1 VKAFLNLEGGFTRG
15 AVPDIERRGELRNA
29 RRLVR
34 EQRKTLKGKDRE
46 IKELTENLTA
56 ARRRIHERKRA
67 LYWQRLEIFQLKNE
81 LTATRGLVK
90 NAQDG
95 SLAPSTSGAP
105 EVGRLPDFVVIGAQK
120 CGTGFFYN
128 LLTQHPDVERAA
140 VKEVHY
146 FDQQENFSKGI
157 EWYRRCFPSPVW
169 EDGRRSITGEASP
182 SYLINR
188 YAPERLAGAVPE
200 ARLIVLLR
208 NPVDRAYSHYH
219 MAVRNGNELKSFEE
233 VVEEERARLL
243 EEEDE
248 PSRPAAANS
257 SDPGGTHASLHPYL
271 RRGIYVDQLLRWRK
285 FFDEEQ
291 MLILKSKDLF
301 ERTQESL
308 GLVLEYLGLPYWEP
322 TIPSHKAKH
331 RYEPMNPATRRR
343 LEEFFEPHNRRL
355 YDQLGVDLG
364 W

>member
-1 VKAFLNLEGGFTRG
+1 
-15 AVPDIERRGELRNA
+15 
-29 RRLVR
+29 VR
-34 EQRKTLKGKDRE
+34 EQKKTLKGKDRE
-46 IKELTENLTA
+46 IKELFKNLTA
-56 ARRRIHERKRA
+56 ARRHSLEHKQE
-67 LYWQRLEIFQLKNE
+67 LYWQRLEIFQRNNE
-81 LTATRGLVK
+81 LAATREVIK

-95 SLAPSTSGAP
+95 LLAPHASGAL

-120 CGTGFFYN
+120 CGTGSFYN
-128 LLTQHPDVERAA
+128 LLTMHPNVERAA

-146 FDQQENFSKGI
+146 FDKKENFSKGI
-157 EWYRRCFPSPVW
+157 EWYRRCFPPPER

-182 SYLINR
+182 SYLISR
-188 YAPERLAGAVPE
+188 HAPERLAEAVPQ

-219 MAVRNGNELKSFEE
+219 MAVRNGNELRSFEE
-233 VVEEERARLL
+233 VVEEDLAWLL

-248 PSRPAAANS
+248 TSHLGLADSPDS
-257 SDPGGTHASLHPYL
+257 GGSGKPMHPYL
-271 RRGIYVDQLLRWRK
+271 RRGIYVDQLLRWRE
-285 FFDEEQ
+285 FFGDGQ
-291 MLILKSKDLF
+291 LLVLRSKDLF
-301 ERTQESL
+301 GRPQESL
-308 GLVLEYLGLPYWEP
+308 KLVLEYLDLPHWEP
-322 TIPSHKAKH
+322 KIPFHKAKH